1 MLRYSYLTVVLIFC
15 VFTTT
20 AQLADSV
27 DVVKTT
33 LNDST
38 EIVSI
43 SVVDTLVSSISLD
56 STLTTVTSLDSSIND
71 NSQPLPQDSLAVST
85 DTLTLNSLTKNESN
99 QPSKDS
105 TIITIQT
112 DTSLNDT
119 SGMVETIQ
127 SAPDSMII
135 VSRDSV
141 IKLIETID
149 SLENHISNL
158 ELRDSAI
165 TKSTLEAPTRSE
177 DLTSNS
183 PDSTLLTTQFVEE
196 SLKSSTTDSS
206 ENATTVKPDPI
217 IIVEPLKN
225 AKPDYDHEVTFSMRV
240 VDSIAKTP
248 VPAHVELHIIG
259 KGYDEI
265 STATCDQWGKFSI
278 RMTSASQFEVV
289 INAESF
295 MTLRQHI
302 DLSTEDE
309 FDGIIEKYFKLQP
322 LKSGSIFVLNNM
334 NFRQGDHE
342 LPKSC
347 HQELDKLVTL
357 LNANP
362 KMVIKLGGHTDNTA
376 SLDASVRLSLK
387 RVNEVRYYL
396 IQKGIKLNRIKV
408 QGYGSSR
415 PLVGGTDPESQKKN
429 RRVDCEILRF

>member
-1 MLRYSYLTVVLIFC
+1 MLRYSYLTVVLFFC
-15 VFTTT
+15 AFTTT

-27 DVVKTT
+27 DIVINHVPDTLASSSVSDTSLISPIFDSTISKTT
-33 LNDST
+33 LFED
-38 EIVSI
+38 SI
-43 SVVDTLVSSISLD
+43 SSPAVTTSTFGDTLHINSINADSIISADHPLLPTSDSSTQIEILN
-56 STLTTVTSLDSSIND
+56 TSLIDTNQTID
-71 NSQPLPQDSLAVST
+71 TKEALTDSL
-85 DTLTLNSLTKNESN
+85 
-99 QPSKDS
+99 
-105 TIITIQT
+105 TIITK
-112 DTSLNDT
+112 DSLT
-119 SGMVETIQ
+119 
-127 SAPDSMII
+127 
-135 VSRDSV
+135 
-141 IKLIETID
+141 KLIETID
-149 SLENHISNL
+149 SLENHIIKLEAKDSIDQFIASDSL
-158 ELRDSAI
+158 ELINETTIIEDSVI
-165 TKSTLEAPTRSE
+165 NPNLVHNDTLHSQK
-177 DLTSNS
+177 N
-183 PDSTLLTTQFVEE
+183 DSIIQ
-196 SLKSSTTDSS
+196 SSV
-206 ENATTVKPDPI
+206 VKPDPI

-225 AKPDYDHEVTFSMRV
+225 IEPDYDHEVTFSMRV

-265 STATCDQWGKFSI
+265 SSATCDQWGKFSI

-302 DLSTEDE
+302 DLSTETE
-309 FDGIIEKYFKLQP
+309 FDGVIEKYFKLQP

-334 NFRQGDHE
+334 NFKQGDHE

-347 HQELDKLVTL
+347 HEELNKLVTL